1 MSKHRAEPPRHRG
14 GPTARGRAR
23 PRFARLGLA
32 GVAAL
37 VTTVAFLGATGVLP
51 SVAQS
56 DDVAKDPTGATSAQ
70 LLSQT
75 DQVLDSAANAD
86 ADQAATTEAAAE
98 SQAQV
103 QAQTRAKAKAKA
115 KAAKAR
121 AAARAAAA
129 DEALPAESGQGRRVV
144 FSEDRQRVWL
154 VGDDG
159 QVLRTYLASG
169 SAYDNLF
176 PGTYSVF
183 SRTEQTYAFD
193 GSGSMKYFV
202 GFTRG
207 RNAVIGF
214 HDIPLDNSGQPVQ
227 TLDQLGT
234 PLSHGCIRQER
245 SDAIALWEFTPI
257 AEQIS
262 GASRCRRRRRLRLRL
277 EEVVVPEAA
286 GVASAPVTCSPLR
299 VRVRL
304 RLRFRLR

>member
-37 VTTVAFLGATGVLP
+37 VTTVAFLGASGVLP
-51 SVAQS
+51 SVAQT
-56 DDVAKDPTGATSAQ
+56 DDFAQDPTGATSAQ
-70 LLSQT
+70 LSSQT

-86 ADQAATTEAAAE
+86 ADQAATTEPAADSQPQVE
-98 SQAQV
+98 TQAQ
-103 QAQTRAKAKAKA
+103 AKAKAKAKA

-214 HDIPLDNSGQPVQ
+214 HDIPLDNSGNPVQ

-257 AEQIS
+257 
-262 GASRCRRRRRLRLRL
+262 GTT
-277 EEVVVPEAA
+277 VVV
-286 GVASAPVTCSPLR
+286 V
-299 VRVRL
+299 
-304 RLRFRLR
+304 